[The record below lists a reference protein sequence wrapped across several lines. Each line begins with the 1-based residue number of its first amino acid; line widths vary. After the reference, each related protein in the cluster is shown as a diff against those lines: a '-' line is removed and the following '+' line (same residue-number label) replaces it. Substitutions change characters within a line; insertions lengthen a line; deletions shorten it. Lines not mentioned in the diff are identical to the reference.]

1 MVEEEEMALFGLF
14 RPHCMLQ
21 ISRSCMLNLNHILLD
36 LKCCSL
42 SNAFETKVV
51 RDELDGSGPMFS
63 RTMFEH
69 NNPKYVIQFQP

>member
-1 MVEEEEMALFGLF
+1 MVEEEEMALIGLF

-51 RDELDGSGPMFS
+51 LDELDGPMFS

-69 NNPKYVIQFQP
+69 KNLKYVIQFQH